1 MATHK
6 KSVRTHARKI
16 VFGLHSN
23 SNLGDCVVP
32 VLKAF
37 LLFYIHQ
44 LRTSYSPPLT
54 PIPHFYSIDNEEKVG
69 RNR

>member
-6 KSVRTHARKI
+6 KSVRITHARKI

-37 LLFYIHQ
+37 LLFYIH
-44 LRTSYSPPLT
+44 LTSYKLLPPT